1 MYFLLKLQAQIK
13 FSLVSE
19 NFGPAGILFDKG
31 TETGTLELVWYLNIC
46 MSTAQNLNL
55 LNYCP
60 WQFVVDILKA
70 LGQEN
75 ESH

>member
-46 MSTAQNLNL
+46 MSTA
-55 LNYCP
+55 
-60 WQFVVDILKA
+60 
-70 LGQEN
+70 
-75 ESH
+75 

>member
-1 MYFLLKLQAQIK
+1 MKVFKILIIEFIGNAIWKMYFLLKLQAQIK

-46 MSTAQNLNL
+46 MSTA
-55 LNYCP
+55 
-60 WQFVVDILKA
+60 
-70 LGQEN
+70 
-75 ESH
+75 